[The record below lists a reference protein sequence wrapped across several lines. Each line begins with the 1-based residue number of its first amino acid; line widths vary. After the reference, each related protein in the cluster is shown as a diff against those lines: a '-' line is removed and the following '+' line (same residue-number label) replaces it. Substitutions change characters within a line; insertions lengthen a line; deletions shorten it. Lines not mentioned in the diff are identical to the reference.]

1 LPVSIKSGDDYCE
14 HRQSRKKFLDIGTI
28 NPQRLSA
35 VDCGDAKAL
44 PPSSSPTH
52 RAENRRV
59 DTVYTTEDEK

>member
-1 LPVSIKSGDDYCE
+1 LRAPSIS
-14 HRQSRKKFLDIGTI
+14 QNILDIGKI

-35 VDCGDAKAL
+35 IDCGDSKAL